1 MAVLDFRR
9 LKTVEGRVVA
19 HGEEESGRGGGRH
32 YLLLEGTDAQIHLI
46 YYTPEMEE
54 ARNRGKL
61 RPNAFVRLQKL
72 FENGRPVL
80 EVQDEGDAE
89 KVLLNRKHFAE
100 RLRISRTEQP
110 DPAHGQVRRLAR

>member
-1 MAVLDFRR
+1 M
-9 LKTVEGRVVA
+9 
-19 HGEEESGRGGGRH
+19 
-32 YLLLEGTDAQIHLI
+32 LLEGTDAQIHLI

-61 RPNAFVRLQKL
+61 RPNAFVRLQKV

-80 EVQDEGDAE
+80 EVHDEGDAE

-100 RLRISRTEQP
+100 RLRTADQNSRSRVDKYGGWLGRYYAAQSASTSEVESGRA
-110 DPAHGQVRRLAR
+110 PADKTAHLDR